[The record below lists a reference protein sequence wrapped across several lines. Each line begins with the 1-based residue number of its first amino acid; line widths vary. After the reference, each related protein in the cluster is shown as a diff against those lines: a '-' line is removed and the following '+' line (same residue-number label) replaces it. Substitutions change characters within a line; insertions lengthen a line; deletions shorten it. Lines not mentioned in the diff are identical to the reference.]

1 MYPDEDDQIHHQS
14 LLGDS
19 RLFPSLS
26 HRKENDVDVLDGIDA
41 NNFLKQE
48 FELDL
53 ESDKY
58 EEIKVPDFKG
68 GRRGRFIHDFNA
80 VRFNF
85 FN

>member
-1 MYPDEDDQIHHQS
+1 MYMDEDDQVRHES

-26 HRKENDVDVLDGIDA
+26 HRKEIDVDTLDGIDA
-41 NNFLKQE
+41 NSFLKQE

-58 EEIKVPDFKG
+58 EKINVPDFKG

-80 VRFNF
+80 VSEKGNF
-85 FN
+85 